1 MKSVYTPTL
10 PTVPK
15 NSTSL
20 HGMINLLS
28 VSNMP
33 SAIRHRSIL
42 INEIPSE
49 ILVNADEQKLA
60 AVLGMLLHTV
70 IDHTNDSCIRIS
82 AKAYGNVMLV
92 HIKEN
97 IHPYG
102 QTFNCKI
109 KEAQKLAEKI
119 GGNVTVTSYRN
130 DVTTVVLSF
139 MNLAAAA

>member
-1 MKSVYTPTL
+1 MKSFYTPTL
-10 PTVPK
+10 TTIPQSNT
-15 NSTSL
+15 NL

-33 SAIRHRSIL
+33 SAIRRRSIL
-42 INEIPSE
+42 VNEIPSE
-49 ILVNADEQKLA
+49 LLVNADEQKLA

-82 AKAYGNVMLV
+82 AKVYGNVTLV

-102 QTFNCKI
+102 RAFNCKI
-109 KEAQKLAEKI
+109 EEAQKLAEKI

-130 DVTTVVLSF
+130 DVTTIALSF
-139 MNLAAAA
+139 MNLSAAA